1 MGGTA
6 LLASVLL
13 IFAAVFLAVV
23 AIFFLGRRKKTA
35 LDERLEGLSR
45 RETPGRRQPASLM
58 REGEGHGFGRFLG
71 FLSGIFPESF
81 LGEDVRLRLVRAG
94 YSWRETL
101 PTLVGLRFLGAPVVG
116 AVAVV
121 LAHRYLGA
129 APHVLLIGAA
139 GLIAGFLLPDFILW
153 TRIGK
158 RQEEIVLGLP
168 DALDLM
174 VICVEA
180 GLGLN
185 AAIHRVGQEIEH
197 VCPPL
202 SRELRMVNRE
212 MLAGSSRSDALQNL
226 SLRTGIEDIK
236 ALVAILI
243 QTERLGTSVAK
254 SLRIHADNLRVR
266 RRHRAEERARK
277 IAVKLV
283 FPLILFIFPTL
294 LLVILG
300 PGMIQLIRAL
310 SEVR

>member
-1 MGGTA
+1 MGESTVLLSA
-6 LLASVLL
+6 LLV
-13 IFAAVFLAVV
+13 FAAVFLAFV
-23 AIFFLGRRKKTA
+23 AIFVLGRRTKTA
-35 LDERLEGLSR
+35 LEERLENLSR
-45 RETPGRRQPASLM
+45 REAPGRRQPASLI
-58 REGEGHGFGRFLG
+58 REQEKGPWSGFLG
-71 FLSGIFPESF
+71 FLSGILPESF

-94 YSWRETL
+94 LSWRDAL
-101 PTLVGLRFLGAPVVG
+101 PIVIALRFLGALV
-116 AVAVV
+116 
-121 LAHRYLGA
+121 LGA
-129 APHVLLIGAA
+129 AGVILAYRFSGVAVQVVLIGV
-139 GLIAGFLLPDFILW
+139 IAVILGFLLPDIYLW
-153 TRIGK
+153 LRIGR
-158 RQEEIVLGLP
+158 RQEDIVLGLP

-185 AAIHRVGQEIEH
+185 AALLRVGQEMEH

-212 MLAGSSRSDALQNL
+212 MLAGLTRSEALQNL
-226 SLRTGIEDIK
+226 AMRTGIEDIK

-243 QTERLGTSVAK
+243 QTERLGTSIAR

-277 IAVKLV
+277 VAVKLV
-283 FPLILFIFPTL
+283 FPLILCIFPTL

-310 SEVR
+310 SETR

>member
-1 MGGTA
+1 MGRTV

-13 IFAAVFLAVV
+13 VFAAVFLVVV
-23 AIFFLGRRKKTA
+23 AIFLLGRRPKTA
-35 LDERLEGLSR
+35 LDERLESLSR
-45 RETPGRRQPASLM
+45 REIPGRRQPASLI
-58 REGEGHGFGRFLG
+58 REGEKRGFGRFLG
-71 FLSGIFPESF
+71 VLSGVFPESF

-94 YSWRETL
+94 HSWRETL
-101 PTLVGLRFLGAPVVG
+101 PILVGFRFLGAVVVG
-116 AVAVV
+116 ATAVV
-121 LAHRYLGA
+121 LGFRYLGA
-129 APHVLLIGAA
+129 APQVLLIGAA
-139 GLIAGFLLPDFILW
+139 ALVAGFLLPDFILW
-153 TRIGK
+153 IRIGK

-185 AAIHRVGQEIEH
+185 AAIHRVGTEIEH

-202 SRELRMVNRE
+202 SKELRMVNRE

-226 SLRTGIEDIK
+226 ALRTGIEDIK

-277 IAVKLV
+277 VAVKLV

-310 SEVR
+310 SEAQ